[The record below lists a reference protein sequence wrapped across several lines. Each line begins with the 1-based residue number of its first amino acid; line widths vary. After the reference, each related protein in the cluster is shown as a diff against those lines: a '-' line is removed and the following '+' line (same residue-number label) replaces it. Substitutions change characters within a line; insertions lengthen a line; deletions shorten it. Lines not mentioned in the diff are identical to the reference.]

1 MNDKVIVTNLSALKK
16 KYGSAFGAVKKAIG
30 RLIAADKQRG
40 INTRLVALDDAAA
53 MKKLKAPA
61 VKNAADPK
69 QNKRAIDGVFK
80 ALAPEYVMLL
90 GSTDIIPHQDMK
102 NPVFDGIN
110 DADKFAYGDLPY
122 ACETPYSQNAA
133 DFIGPTRV
141 VGRLPDVTGAN
152 DPAYLVELL
161 ETAANAKSLARS
173 DYTGF
178 LGISAKV
185 WEKSTRLSLEKLFGS
200 GKDVRLSP
208 KEGPKWKAEA
218 LAKRTHFVNCHGAPA
233 DSNFYGQSG
242 SNFPTAHSAELLAGK
257 ISEGA
262 VAAVECCYGAEL
274 YDPSLID
281 SNQSGICNTYLANKA
296 YGYLG
301 STTIAYGPAEG
312 NGAADLICRF
322 FLQRVL
328 SGASTGRA
336 ALEARQE
343 FATHATE
350 LDPVDLKTMAQFNL
364 LGDPSIHPVAAETPH
379 RVIAPTRD
387 GKAIS
392 PLAFNSAVDRAS
404 RRQQLANRGLWI
416 AQHQPVARRVGSAEA
431 TKKATKAHPKAARG
445 ATEKAAPADR
455 NTIKKLIT
463 DADLE
468 STTTQSYE
476 VAPKAPSMPKALRT
490 LVAAK
495 SLPSVRIHVVLGR
508 RAKGERAT
516 REAAP
521 EGVVRAIAIIAREI
535 NGKIISYREMLM
547 K

>member
-16 KYGSAFGAVKKAIG
+16 KYGSGFSAVKKAID
-30 RLIAADKQRG
+30 RLIAADKLRS
-40 INTRLVALDDAAA
+40 IKTKLVALDNAAA

-61 VKNAADPK
+61 VKKAADPK

-80 ALAPEYVMLL
+80 ALAPEYVMIL

-110 DADKFAYGDLPY
+110 DADEFAYGDLPY
-122 ACETPYSQNAA
+122 ACEAAYSRNAA

-141 VGRLPDVTGAN
+141 VGRLPDITGAN
-152 DPAYLVELL
+152 DPAYLVGLL
-161 ETAANAKSLARS
+161 DTAVNAKSLARS
-173 DYTGF
+173 DYRGF

-208 KEGPKWKAEA
+208 KEGPNWNVEM
-218 LAKRTHFVNCHGAPA
+218 LARRTHFVNCHGAPA
-233 DSNFYGQSG
+233 DPNFYGQSR

-257 ISEGA
+257 IREGA

-322 FLQRVL
+322 FLRRVL

-350 LDPVDLKTMAQFNL
+350 LDPVDLKTLAQFNM

-379 RVIAPTRD
+379 RAIAPTRG
-387 GKAIS
+387 GKAASS
-392 PLAFNSAVDRAS
+392 PALSSAIDRAS
-404 RRQQLANRGLWI
+404 RRQQLASRGLWI
-416 AQHQPVARRVGSAEA
+416 AQHQPVARRADGAEA
-431 TKKATKAHPKAARG
+431 IETATKARPKAARG
-445 ATEKAAPADR
+445 VTAKATPADR
-455 NTIKKLIT
+455 NTIKKLIS
-463 DADLE
+463 DAGLE

-476 VAPKAPSMPKALRT
+476 VAPKASSMPKELRT
-490 LVAAK
+490 LAAAK
-495 SLPSVRIHVVLGR
+495 SLPSVRIHVVLGK
-508 RAKGERAT
+508 RAESEPAP

-521 EGVVRAIAIIAREI
+521 EGLVRGVAIITREV
-535 NGKIISYREMLM
+535 NGKIVSYREMLV

>member
-16 KYGSAFGAVKKAIG
+16 KYGRSFNSVKKAID
-30 RLIAADKQRG
+30 RLIAADKQR
-40 INTRLVALDDAAA
+40 NVHTRLVALDNAAA
-53 MKKLKAPA
+53 MKKLKAPV

-80 ALAPEYVMLL
+80 ALAPEYMMIL

-110 DADKFAYGDLPY
+110 DADEFAYGDLPY
-122 ACETPYSQNAA
+122 ACEAAYSQKAA

-141 VGRLPDVTGAN
+141 VGRLPDITGAN
-152 DPAYLVELL
+152 DPAYLVDLL
-161 ETAANAKSLARS
+161 ETAAKAKSLARS

-208 KEGPKWKAEA
+208 KEGPNWKAEA
-218 LAKRTHFVNCHGAPA
+218 LARRTHFVNCHGAPA

-242 SNFPTAHSAELLAGK
+242 SNFPTAHSAELLVGK
-257 ISEGA
+257 ITEGA

-274 YDPSLID
+274 YDPSLTD
-281 SNQSGICNTYLANKA
+281 SNQSGICNTYLASKA

-322 FLQRVL
+322 FLWRVL

-350 LDPVDLKTMAQFNL
+350 LDPVDLKTLAQFNL
-364 LGDPSIHPVAAETPH
+364 LGDPSIHPVATETPH
-379 RVIAPTRD
+379 RVIATTRN
-387 GKAIS
+387 GKGASPIAIS
-392 PLAFNSAVDRAS
+392 SAVDRAS
-404 RRQQLANRGLWI
+404 RRQQLASRGLWI
-416 AQHQPVARRVGSAEA
+416 AQHQPVARRVGGAEA
-431 TKKATKAHPKAARG
+431 IKKEKQIQPKAAMG
-445 ATEKAAPADR
+445 ATAKANSADR
-455 NTIKKLIT
+455 NTIKKLIS
-463 DADLE
+463 DVGLE
-468 STTTQSYE
+468 STTMQSYA

-490 LVAAK
+490 LAAAK
-495 SLPSVRIHVVLGR
+495 SMPSVRIHVVLGK
-508 RAKGERAT
+508 RAKSELAPL
-516 REAAP
+516 EAAP
-521 EGVVRAIAIIAREI
+521 EGLVRAVAIIAREI
-535 NGKIISYREMLM
+535 DGKIVSYREMLV